1 MAHRWSYRFF
11 QFLLVLIL
19 LVVVAGLTRSWWLR
33 GVSHALMREDAPVK
47 SEIAVV
53 LAGDPFG
60 SRIKKAGD
68 LVREGFVPAALVSGP
83 PGAYDLHECDLAI
96 AFAVRHGYP
105 AAWFVPFPNEARS
118 TQDEANAVIAE
129 LERRHIHQMLLVT
142 SEYHTARAYRTFE
155 SAARKQR
162 ADIDIHTIG
171 AADPEFHPDSW
182 WQSRQGEKITFMEW
196 TKTVADAL
204 GF

>member
-1 MAHRWSYRFF
+1 VAPRWSYRFF
-11 QFLLVLIL
+11 QFVFVVIL
-19 LVVVAGLTRSWWLR
+19 LVAVGYLTRSWWLR
-33 GVSHALMREDAPVK
+33 GISHALMHEDAPVK
-47 SEIAVV
+47 AEIAVV
-53 LAGDPFG
+53 LAGDPWG
-60 SRIKKAGD
+60 ARIEKAGD
-68 LVREGFVPAALVSGP
+68 LVREGYVPAALVSGP

-118 TQDEANAVIAE
+118 TQDEATAVIAE
-129 LERRHIHQMLLVT
+129 LQRRHMHRILLVT

-155 SAARKQR
+155 STARKQGY
-162 ADIDIHTIG
+162 AIDIHTIG
-171 AADPEFHPDSW
+171 AADREFHPDSW
-182 WQSRQGEKITFMEW
+182 WQSRQGEKITLLEW

>member
-1 MAHRWSYRFF
+1 M
-11 QFLLVLIL
+11 
-19 LVVVAGLTRSWWLR
+19 VVVLAATTRSWWLR
-33 GVSHALMREDAPVK
+33 AVSHGLMREDAPVK

-53 LAGDPFG
+53 LAGDPWG

-68 LVREGFVPAALVSGP
+68 LVREGYVPAALVSGP

-105 AAWFVPFPNEARS
+105 AAYFVPFPNDARS
-118 TQDEANAVIAE
+118 TQDEAFSIIAE
-129 LERRHIHQMLLVT
+129 LERRHIHRMLLVT
-142 SEYHTARAYRTFE
+142 SEYHTARAWRTFQ
-155 SAARKQR
+155 STARKLG
-162 ADIDIHTIG
+162 AGLDIHTIG
-171 AADPEFHPDSW
+171 APDPEFHPDSW

-196 TKTVADAL
+196 TKTIADAV